1 MRPYIE
7 LVEIGLKLHNLEEIK
22 ELLNHVLEDVDLVK
36 KKGELWI
43 EEKETSTFMEMKQ
56 FITEKTSEILNRC
69 TSVSSDQT
77 KELDV
82 PALKVEKGN
91 KEDASSKTVTKIS
104 TLASKDTYLQLT
116 EKVKEIDSNFSL
128 QSKKLKKLQQKLK
141 DQQTITKRQEDTI
154 EKLFKDC
161 EKENNSN
168 MSETQTTFNERVQE
182 IRAEFMTELQ
192 AASSFISQQQTQ
204 WETFCLEL
212 KEKQE
217 INKEHKELDVSTKFE
232 ELFEEQKELS
242 KKLENILEIQK
253 SQ

>member
-1 MRPYIE
+1 
-7 LVEIGLKLHNLEEIK
+7 
-22 ELLNHVLEDVDLVK
+22 
-36 KKGELWI
+36 
-43 EEKETSTFMEMKQ
+43 
-56 FITEKTSEILNRC
+56 
-69 TSVSSDQT
+69 DQT

-82 PALKVEKGN
+82 PALKVAKGD
-91 KEDASSKTVTKIS
+91 KEDASFKAVTEIS
-104 TLASKDTYLQLT
+104 TLASKDTVYLQLT

-154 EKLFKDC
+154 DKLLKDS

-182 IRAEFMTELQ
+182 IRVEFMTELQ

-212 KEKQE
+212 KAKQE
-217 INKEHKELDVSTKFE
+217 IDKEHKE
-232 ELFEEQKELS
+232 
-242 KKLENILEIQK
+242 
-253 SQ
+253 

>member
-91 KEDASSKTVTKIS
+91 KEDASSKTVTEIS
-104 TLASKDTYLQLT
+104 TLASKDTVYLQLT
-116 EKVKEIDSNFSL
+116 EKVKELDSNFSL

-217 INKEHKELDVSTKFE
+217 KQEKDKEHKE
-232 ELFEEQKELS
+232 
-242 KKLENILEIQK
+242 
-253 SQ
+253 